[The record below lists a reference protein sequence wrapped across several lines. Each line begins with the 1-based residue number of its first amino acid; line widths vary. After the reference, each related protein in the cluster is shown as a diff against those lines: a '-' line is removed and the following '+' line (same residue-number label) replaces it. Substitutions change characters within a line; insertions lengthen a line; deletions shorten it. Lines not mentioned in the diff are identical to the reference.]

1 MKRPPIELTPMI
13 AVRDVERSSAWYQ
26 SLIGCTSDHGGAEFD
41 RLMDGTRTLLLLHR
55 SGAPEHTSLREP
67 ETGPT
72 GSGLILW
79 FQVDDLDAVWARAQA
94 LGARVVD
101 PPQLSAEAA
110 HREFSVADPDGYV
123 VAVCAIT
130 G

>member
-1 MKRPPIELTPMI
+1 VKRPAIELTPMI
-13 AVRDVERSSAWYQ
+13 AVRDVERSVAWYQ

-55 SGAPEHTSLREP
+55 WGAPEHASLREGEP
-67 ETGPT
+67 GPT
-72 GSGLILW
+72 GNGLILW

-101 PPQLSAEAA
+101 PPQLNAEAG